1 MPEPHVRMMTD
12 TAPRLLSINSY
23 HYHRGG
29 ADNVYFQHAALME
42 GLGWRNAFF
51 AMHYPKNL
59 ATDWSR
65 FFVDE
70 IQFGHHYSLAE
81 KVVKATKVVWSFEAQ
96 RQLRRLLAEFRPD
109 VAHLHNIYHH
119 LSPSIL
125 PVLRK
130 AGVPTVL
137 TAHDLKIACP
147 NNRMYNATGVC
158 ERCKGGRVHNVVRFR
173 CVQDSLAA
181 SAIVAAEAVV
191 NGVRRTYRDNVDRIV
206 VPSRFFLEKFVEWGW
221 PRNLF
226 RYIPNWLDA
235 TRVEADPRPGGYF
248 LYLGRLAPE
257 KGVATLIRAARQ
269 AGVRLAVAG
278 DGPMRQALEGI
289 AEGATDRIEL
299 LGFRSGDELARIV
312 RGARA
317 VVAPSEWYENAP
329 LSVLEALAAGKPL
342 IGSRIGG
349 IPELIDEGRTGWLFP
364 AGDVDVLAALLGK
377 VAAIPD
383 ATLAAMGREG
393 RARVERDFNRQGYVE
408 AMLALY
414 ADIGVRMPQP
424 TPPASTDRRTASPGP
439 GGRVT
444 TFS

>member
-1 MPEPHVRMMTD
+1 MMLA
-12 TAPRLLSINSY
+12 TAPRLLSVNSY

-59 ATDWSR
+59 ATEWSR

-70 IQFGHHYSLAE
+70 IQFGHSYSLGQ
-81 KVVKATKVVWSFEAQ
+81 KVVKAAKVIWSFEAQ

-130 AGVPTVL
+130 AGVPTVM

-147 NNRMYNATGVC
+147 NNKMYNTTGVC
-158 ERCKGGRVHNVVRFR
+158 ERCKGGRLSNVVRFR

-181 SAIVAAEAVV
+181 SAIVAAEAAV
-191 NGVRRTYRDNVDRIV
+191 NGSLRSYRDNVDRIV

-221 PRNLF
+221 PRETF

-235 TRVEADPRPGGYF
+235 TRIEADPRPGAYF

-278 DGPMRQALEGI
+278 DGPMRQELDAL
-289 AEGATDRIEL
+289 ADGATDRIEL
-299 LGFRSGDELARIV
+299 FGFRSGEDLARLV

-329 LSVLEALAAGKPL
+329 LSVLEAMAAGKPL
-342 IGSRIGG
+342 LGSRIGG
-349 IPELIDEGRTGWLFP
+349 IPELIEEGRTGWLFK
-364 AGDVDVLAALLGK
+364 AGDVDALAGLLRK
-377 VAAIPD
+377 VADAPD
-383 ATLAAMGREG
+383 ATLEAMGREG
-393 RARVERDFNRQGYVE
+393 RTRVERDYNRQAYVD

-414 ADIGVRMPQP
+414 AEIGVRMPHS
-424 TPPASTDRRTASPGP
+424 TLAASTDRQPTHPERGLM
-439 GGRVT
+439 
-444 TFS
+444 

>member
-1 MPEPHVRMMTD
+1 MT
-12 TAPRLLSINSY
+12 TATASRLLSVNSY

-42 GLGWRNAFF
+42 GLGWHNAFF
-51 AMHYPKNL
+51 SMHYPKNL
-59 ATDWSR
+59 PTEWSR

-70 IQFGHHYSLAE
+70 IQFGHDYSLAE

-96 RQLRRLLAEFRPD
+96 RRLRGLLEAFQPD

-147 NNRMYNATGVC
+147 NNRMYTASEVC
-158 ERCKGGRVHNVVRFR
+158 ERCKGGRIHNVVRRR

-181 SAIVAAEAVV
+181 SAIVAVEAAV
-191 NGVRRTYRDNVDRIV
+191 NGVLGSYRDNVDRIV

-221 PRNLF
+221 PRDRF
-226 RYIPNWLDA
+226 RYVPNWLDA
-235 TRVEADPRPGGYF
+235 TRVEADPRPGDYF

-257 KGVATLIRAARQ
+257 KGVATLIQAATQ

-278 DGPMRQALEGI
+278 DGPLRANLEALAARTG
-289 AEGATDRIEL
+289 GRIEL
-299 LGFRSGDELARIV
+299 LGFRSGDDLARLV

-349 IPELIDEGRTGWLFP
+349 IPELVDEGRSGWLFP
-364 AGDVDVLAALLGK
+364 AGDVDALAALLRE
-377 VAAIPD
+377 VAAMPA
-383 ATLAAMGREG
+383 ATLETMGREG
-393 RARVERDFNRQGYVE
+393 RARVERDFSRTGYLD

-414 ADIGVRMPQP
+414 AEIGVRMPAVRRSV
-424 TPPASTDRRTASPGP
+424 PADRRSVPATP
-439 GGRVT
+439 GRV
-444 TFS
+444 

>member
-1 MPEPHVRMMTD
+1 MTQA
-12 TAPRLLSINSY
+12 TSPRLLSVNSY

-59 ATDWSR
+59 ATEWSR

-70 IQFGHHYSLAE
+70 IQFGHSYSLAQ
-81 KVVKATKVVWSFEAQ
+81 KVVKATQVVWSFEAQ
-96 RQLRRLLAEFRPD
+96 HQLRRLLAEFRPD

-130 AGVPTVL
+130 AGVPIVM

-147 NNRMYNATGVC
+147 NNKMYNASGVC
-158 ERCKGGRVHNVVRFR
+158 ERCKGGRLHNVVRFR

-181 SAIVAAEAVV
+181 SAIVAAEAAV
-191 NGVRRTYRDNVDRIV
+191 NGALRSYRANVDRIV

-221 PRNLF
+221 PRQTF
-226 RYIPNWLDA
+226 RYVPNWLDA
-235 TRVEADPRPGGYF
+235 TRIEADPQPGGYF

-278 DGPMRQALEGI
+278 DGPMRQALESM
-289 AEGATDRIEL
+289 AEGATDRIDL
-299 LGFRSGDELARIV
+299 LGFRSGDELARLV

-317 VVAPSEWYENAP
+317 VVAPSEWFENAP
-329 LSVLEALAAGKPL
+329 LSVLEALAAAKPL

-349 IPELIDEGRTGWLFP
+349 IPELVDEGRTGWLFP
-364 AGDVDVLAALLGK
+364 AGDVDALAGLLRK
-377 VAAIPD
+377 VSDTPD

-393 RARVERDFNRQGYVE
+393 RARVERDFHRQGYID
-408 AMLALY
+408 AMLDMY

-424 TPPASTDRRTASPGP
+424 ARSASTDCRMVSSGR
-439 GGRVT
+439 GGV
-444 TFS
+444 

>member
-1 MPEPHVRMMTD
+1 MLIEN
-12 TAPRLLSINSY
+12 APRLLSINSY

-29 ADNVYFQHAALME
+29 ADNVYLQHAALME
-42 GLGWRNAFF
+42 GLGWRNAFLS
-51 AMHYPKNL
+51 MHHPKNL
-59 ATDWSR
+59 ETEWSR

-70 IQFGHHYSLAE
+70 IEFGHEYSLGE
-81 KVVKATKVVWSFEAQ
+81 KVVKATKVIWSFEAQ
-96 RQLRRLLAEFRPD
+96 RRLRGLLAEFRPD

-130 AGVPTVL
+130 AGVPTVM

-147 NNRMYNATGVC
+147 NNRMYNSTGVC
-158 ERCKGGRVHNVVRFR
+158 ERCKGGRVHNVVRHR

-181 SAIVAAEAVV
+181 SAIVAAEAAV
-191 NGVRRTYRDNVDRIV
+191 NGALRSYRDHIDRIV

-221 PRNLF
+221 PRERF
-226 RYIPNWLDA
+226 RYVPNSLDT
-235 TRVEADPRPGGYF
+235 TRIEADPRPGRYF

-278 DGPMRQALEGI
+278 DGPMRETLASLAALES
-289 AEGATDRIEL
+289 DRIEL
-299 LGFRSGDELARIV
+299 LGFRSGEDLARIV

-349 IPELIDEGRTGWLFP
+349 IPELLDEGRTGWLFP
-364 AGDVDVLAALLGK
+364 PGDVDALARLLGAVAAMPDAAL
-377 VAAIPD
+377 VE
-383 ATLAAMGREG
+383 MGREA
-393 RARVERDFNRQGYVE
+393 RARVERDFGQQSYID
-408 AMLALY
+408 AMMALY
-414 ADIGVRMPQP
+414 AEIGV
-424 TPPASTDRRTASPGP
+424 G
-439 GGRVT
+439 V
-444 TFS
+444 

>member
-1 MPEPHVRMMTD
+1 MTSD
-12 TAPRLLSINSY
+12 TAPRQLSVNSY

-42 GLGWRNAFF
+42 SLGWRNAFF
-51 AMHYPKNL
+51 SMHYPKNL
-59 ATDWSR
+59 ETEWSR

-70 IQFGHHYSLAE
+70 IQFGHDYSLGE
-81 KVVKATKVVWSFEAQ
+81 KLVKATKVVWSFEAQ
-96 RQLRRLLAEFRPD
+96 RKLRQLLDAFRPD

-130 AGVPTVL
+130 AGVPTVM

-147 NNRMYNATGVC
+147 SNKMYNATGVC

-181 SAIVAAEAVV
+181 SAIVAAEATV
-191 NGVRRTYRDNVDRIV
+191 NGMLRSYRDNVDRIV

-221 PRNLF
+221 PRDRF
-226 RYIPNWLDA
+226 RYVPNWLDA
-235 TRVEADPRPGGYF
+235 TAIERDPRPGDYF
-248 LYLGRLAPE
+248 LYLGRLSQE
-257 KGVATLIRAARQ
+257 KGVATLIEAAKR

-278 DGPMRQALEGI
+278 EGPLRPSLEAL
-289 AEGATDRIEL
+289 AEGAAGRIEF
-299 LGFRSGDELARIV
+299 LGFRRGEDLARIV

-317 VVAPSEWYENAP
+317 VVAPSECYENAP
-329 LSVLEALAAGKPL
+329 LSVLEAMAAAKPL
-342 IGSRIGG
+342 VGSRIGG
-349 IPELIDEGRTGWLFP
+349 IPELIDEGRSGWLFP
-364 AGDVDVLAALLGK
+364 HADVDALAALLSK
-377 VAAIPD
+377 VAATPD

-393 RARVERDFNRQGYVE
+393 RTRVERDFAQHGYVE

-414 ADIGVRMPQP
+414 VEIGVRIPQSAL
-424 TPPASTDRRTASPGP
+424 PASTGRRAAAPEP
-439 GGRVT
+439 GRV
-444 TFS
+444 

>member
-1 MPEPHVRMMTD
+1 MTIQ
-12 TAPRLLSINSY
+12 TAPRLLSVNSY

-59 ATDWSR
+59 ATEWSR

-70 IQFGHHYSLAE
+70 IQFGHRYSLVQ
-81 KVVKATKVVWSFEAQ
+81 KVVKASKVVWSFEAQ
-96 RQLRRLLAEFRPD
+96 NQLRRLLDEFRPD

-130 AGVPTVL
+130 AGVPVVM

-147 NNRMYNATGVC
+147 NNKMYNASGVC
-158 ERCKGGRVHNVVRFR
+158 ERCKGGRLHNVVRFR
-173 CVQDSLAA
+173 CVQDSVAA

-191 NGVRRTYRDNVDRIV
+191 NGALRSYRDNVDRIV

-221 PRNLF
+221 PRGLF
-226 RYIPNWLDA
+226 SYVPNWLDA
-235 TRVEADPRPGGYF
+235 TRIEADPRPGDYF

-257 KGVATLIRAARQ
+257 KGVATLIQAARQ

-278 DGPMRQALEGI
+278 DGPMRQTLE
-289 AEGATDRIEL
+289 AMVEGATDRIEL
-299 LGFRSGDELARIV
+299 LGFRSGEELAGLV

-329 LSVLEALAAGKPL
+329 LSVLEALAAAKPL

-364 AGDVDVLAALLGK
+364 AGDVDALAALLRK
-377 VAAIPD
+377 VSEAPD
-383 ATLAAMGREG
+383 VTLAAMGREG
-393 RARVERDFNRQGYVE
+393 RARVERDFGRQGYID
-408 AMLALY
+408 AMLGLY

-424 TPPASTDRRTASPGP
+424 ARSALTDRRTGSPAR
-439 GGRVT
+439 GGV
-444 TFS
+444 

>member
-1 MPEPHVRMMTD
+1 MTTD
-12 TAPRLLSINSY
+12 AAPRLLSINSY

-29 ADNVYFQHAALME
+29 ADNVYFQHALLME
-42 GLGWRNAFF
+42 SLGWRNAFF
-51 AMHYPKNL
+51 AMHHPDNL
-59 ATDWSR
+59 VSEWSR

-70 IQFGHHYSLAE
+70 IQFGHSYSLGQ
-81 KVVKATKVVWSFEAQ
+81 KVVKATKVIWSFEAQ

-130 AGVPTVL
+130 AGVPTVM

-147 NNRMYNATGVC
+147 NNKMYNASGVC
-158 ERCKGGRVHNVVRFR
+158 ERCKGGRVYNVVRFR

-181 SAIVAAEAVV
+181 SAIVAAEAAV
-191 NGVRRTYRDNVDRIV
+191 NGVLSSYRNNVDRIV

-221 PRNLF
+221 PRTMF
-226 RYIPNWLDA
+226 RYIPNWLDVS
-235 TRVEADPRPGGYF
+235 RIEAEPRPGGYF
-248 LYLGRLAPE
+248 LYLGRLASE
-257 KGVATLIRAARQ
+257 KGVVTLLRAAKQ
-269 AGVRLAVAG
+269 AGVRLVVAG
-278 DGPMRQALEGI
+278 DGPMRPTLEAM

-299 LGFRSGDELARIV
+299 VGFRRGDELARIV

-349 IPELIDEGRTGWLFP
+349 IPELIDEGRSGWLFP
-364 AGDVDVLAALLGK
+364 AGNVDALADLLLK
-377 VAAIPD
+377 VSAMPD
-383 ATLAAMGREG
+383 ATLAAMGQEG
-393 RARVERDFNRQGYVE
+393 RARVGRDFGRQNHID
-408 AMLALY
+408 AMLSLY
-414 ADIGVRMPQP
+414 SELGVRMPRLAI
-424 TPPASTDRRTASPGP
+424 PASTDRRTVSPGS
-439 GGRVT
+439 GML
-444 TFS
+444 

>member
-1 MPEPHVRMMTD
+1 MTTEP
-12 TAPRLLSINSY
+12 ASRLLSINSY

-42 GLGWRNAFF
+42 SLGWRNAFF
-51 AMHYPKNL
+51 SMHYPKNL
-59 ATDWSR
+59 ETEWSR

-70 IQFGHHYSLAE
+70 IQFGHDYSLGE
-81 KVVKATKVVWSFEAQ
+81 KVVKATKVIWSFEAQ
-96 RQLRRLLAEFRPD
+96 RRLRALLAEFRPD

-147 NNRMYNATGVC
+147 NNRMYNASGVC
-158 ERCKGGRVHNVVRFR
+158 ERCKGGRMHNVVRYR

-181 SAIVAAEAVV
+181 SAIVAAEAAV
-191 NGVRRTYRDNVDRIV
+191 NGLLRSYRDNVDRIV
-206 VPSRFFLEKFVEWGW
+206 VPSRFFLAKFVEWGW
-221 PRNLF
+221 PRAMF
-226 RYIPNWLDA
+226 RYVPNWLDA
-235 TRVEADPRPGGYF
+235 ARVEADPRPGDYF
-248 LYLGRLAPE
+248 LYLGRLAQE
-257 KGVATLIRAARQ
+257 KGVATLVEAAKR

-278 DGPMRQALEGI
+278 DGPMRPALD
-289 AEGATDRIEL
+289 ALAAGAGDRIEL

-349 IPELIDEGRTGWLFP
+349 IPELVDEGRSGWLYP
-364 AGDVDVLAALLGK
+364 AGDVDALAGLLSK
-377 VAAIPD
+377 VAATPD

-393 RARVERDFNRQGYVE
+393 RARVERDFGRQSYVD

-414 ADIGVRMPQP
+414 AELGVRMAHPAQ
-424 TPPASTDRRTASPGP
+424 PASTDRRAVSPGV
-439 GGRVT
+439 GKV
-444 TFS
+444 

>member
-1 MPEPHVRMMTD
+1 
-12 TAPRLLSINSY
+12 
-23 HYHRGG
+23 
-29 ADNVYFQHAALME
+29 
-42 GLGWRNAFF
+42 
-51 AMHYPKNL
+51 
-59 ATDWSR
+59 WSR

-70 IQFGHHYSLAE
+70 IQFGHSYSLGQ

-96 RQLRRLLAEFRPD
+96 RQLRALLAEFRPD

-130 AGVPTVL
+130 AGVPTVM

-147 NNRMYNATGVC
+147 NNKMYNASGVC

-181 SAIVAAEAVV
+181 SAIVAAEAAV
-191 NGVRRTYRDNVDRIV
+191 NGVLGSYRNNVDRIV

-221 PRNLF
+221 PRDLF

-235 TRVEADPRPGGYF
+235 TRIEADPRPGGYF

-278 DGPMRQALEGI
+278 DGPMRPALEAM

-299 LGFRSGDELARIV
+299 LGFRSGDDLARIV

-349 IPELIDEGRTGWLFP
+349 IPELVDEGRSGWLFP
-364 AGDVDVLAALLGK
+364 AGDADALADLLRK
-377 VAAIPD
+377 VSAIPD
-383 ATLAAMGREG
+383 ATLEAMGQEG
-393 RARVERDFNRQGYVE
+393 RARVERDFGRQGYID

-414 ADIGVRMPQP
+414 AELGVRMPR
-424 TPPASTDRRTASPGP
+424 PAAGSSTDRRTVSPGQ
-439 GGRVT
+439 GIV
-444 TFS
+444 